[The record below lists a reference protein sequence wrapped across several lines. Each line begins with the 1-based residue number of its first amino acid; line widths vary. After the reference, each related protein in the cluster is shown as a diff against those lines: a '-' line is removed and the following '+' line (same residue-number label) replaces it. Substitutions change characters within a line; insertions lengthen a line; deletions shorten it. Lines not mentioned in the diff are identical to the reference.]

1 MLAEV
6 MKMKFKGVCFDER
19 RDLISYIESGILEE
33 DHIGR
38 TIYKRARYNYFI
50 KNLTDKK
57 SYNDIVDFVTSNS
70 TTGLTDFDIYEFVN
84 KAINSAKK
92 VGLKRVD
99 HIYITKSELDF
110 IKNLGDI
117 KLEKIAFVLLA
128 LAKYHNEVSGE
139 DNNMVYLKLSEVKNM
154 ARINMNRIDFEYFYA
169 NLYDVGV
176 LQRNTSPVSTIQIVD
191 FVSHDVDDEVAFELR
206 EIDYLELAY
215 VYLSWKNNGQGYAR
229 CQKCN
234 RLMRQGKTKPR
245 KYCEECAQT
254 SVKESWREASQRYRD
269 SKKEKSS

>member
-1 MLAEV
+1 
-6 MKMKFKGVCFDER
+6 MKFKGVCFDEK
-19 RDLISYIESGILEE
+19 RDLIAYVESGVIEE

-57 SYNDIVDFVTSNS
+57 NYKDIVDFVTSHS

-110 IKNLGDI
+110 IKNLDDI
-117 KLEKIAFVLLA
+117 KLEKVAFVLLA

-139 DNNMVYLKLSEVKNM
+139 DNNMVYLKLSEVKKM
-154 ARINMNRIDFEYFYA
+154 ARINMSRVDFEYFYA
-169 NLYDVGV
+169 NIYDAGV

-191 FVSHDVDDEVAFELR
+191 FVSNDENDKMAFELQ
-206 EIDYLELAY
+206 EVDYLELAY
-215 VYLSWKNNGQGYAR
+215 AYLSWKNDGKGYAR

-234 RLMRQGKTKPR
+234 RLMRRGKTKPR
-245 KYCEECAQT
+245 KYCEECAIVAERENT
-254 SVKESWREASQRYRD
+254 KERVRRFRE
-269 SKKEKSS
+269 KCNG

>member
-1 MLAEV
+1 
-6 MKMKFKGVCFDER
+6 MKFKGVCFDER
-19 RDLISYIESGILEE
+19 RDLVSYVESGIIEE

-38 TIYKRARYNYFI
+38 TIYKRARYNYFV

-57 SYNDIVDFVTSNS
+57 NYNDIIDFITSNS
-70 TTGLTDFDIYEFVN
+70 TAGLTDFDIYEFVN

-110 IKNLGDI
+110 IKSLDDI

-176 LQRNTSPVSTIQIVD
+176 LQRNTSPVSTIQIVN
-191 FVSHDVDDEVAFELR
+191 FVSQNQDDEIAFELK
-206 EIDYLELAY
+206 EVDYLELAY
-215 VYLSWKNNGQGYAR
+215 VYLSWKNDGKGYAR
-229 CQKCN
+229 CQMCD

-245 KYCEECAQT
+245 KYCEECA
-254 SVKESWREASQRYRD
+254 KLAERENTRERVRRFR
-269 SKKEKSS
+269 EKCNG

>member
-1 MLAEV
+1 
-6 MKMKFKGVCFDER
+6 MKFKGVCFDER
-19 RDLISYIESGILEE
+19 RDLISYVESQIIEE

-57 SYNDIVDFVTSNS
+57 NYNDIIDFITSNS
-70 TTGLTDFDIYEFVN
+70 TTGITDFEIYEFVH

-99 HIYITKSELDF
+99 NIYITKSELEF
-110 IKNLGDI
+110 IKSLDDI

-139 DNNMVYLKLSEVKNM
+139 DNNMVYLKLSEVKKM
-154 ARINMNRIDFEYFYA
+154 ARINMGRIDFEYFYA

-176 LQRNTSPVSTIQIVD
+176 LQRNTSPVSTIQIVE
-191 FVSHDVDDEVAFELR
+191 FVSQNIDDEVVFELK
-206 EIDYLELAY
+206 EVDYLELAY
-215 VYLSWKNNGQGYAR
+215 VYLSWKNDGKGYAR
-229 CQKCN
+229 CQKCD
-234 RLMRQGKTKPR
+234 RLMRKGKTKPR
-245 KYCEECAQT
+245 KYCEECAKI
-254 SVKESWREASQRYRD
+254 VEKENTKERVRRFRE
-269 SKKEKSS
+269 KM

>member
-1 MLAEV
+1 
-6 MKMKFKGVCFDER
+6 MKFKGVCFDER
-19 RDLISYIESGILEE
+19 RDLISYVESGVIEE

-38 TIYKRARYNYFI
+38 TIYRRARYNYYI

-57 SYNDIVDFVTSNS
+57 NYNDIIHFITTNS
-70 TTGLTDFDIYEFVN
+70 TVGLTDFEIYEFVN

-92 VGLKRVD
+92 VGLKQVE
-99 HIYITKSELDF
+99 HIYITQSELDF
-110 IKNLGDI
+110 IASLNDI

-139 DNNMVYLKLSEVKNM
+139 DNNMVYIKLSEVKNM

-169 NLYDVGV
+169 NLYDKGV
-176 LQRNTSPVSTIQIVD
+176 LQHNTSPTSTIQIVN
-191 FVSHDVDDEVAFELR
+191 FVSHDPNDIIAFELQ

-215 VYLSWKNNGQGYAR
+215 AYLSWKNEGNGYAR
-229 CQKCN
+229 CQRCN

-245 KYCEECAQT
+245 KYCEECAKIT
-254 SVKESWREASQRYRD
+254 ERENTRERVRRFR
-269 SKKEKSS
+269 EKCNG

>member
-1 MLAEV
+1 
-6 MKMKFKGVCFDER
+6 
-19 RDLISYIESGILEE
+19 
-33 DHIGR
+33 
-38 TIYKRARYNYFI
+38 
-50 KNLTDKK
+50 
-57 SYNDIVDFVTSNS
+57 
-70 TTGLTDFDIYEFVN
+70 LTDFDIYEFVH

-110 IKNLGDI
+110 IKSLDDI

-191 FVSHDVDDEVAFELR
+191 FVSQNPDDEIAFEMN
-206 EIDYLELAY
+206 EEDYLELAY
-215 VYLSWKNNGQGYAR
+215 VYLSWKNEGKGYAR
-229 CQKCN
+229 CEKCN
-234 RLMRQGKTKPR
+234 RLMRQGKTRPK
-245 KYCEECAQT
+245 KYCEECAKYEPIIKKNVVCIDCGVEFEVDGSNKRTCRCDECQHR
-254 SVKESWREASQRYRD
+254 KQLEYQRASM
-269 SKKEKSS
+269 EKSRKKNM

>member
-1 MLAEV
+1 
-6 MKMKFKGVCFDER
+6 MKFKGVCFDER
-19 RDLISYIESGILEE
+19 RDLISYVESQIIEE

-57 SYNDIVDFVTSNS
+57 NYNDIINFITSNS
-70 TTGLTDFDIYEFVN
+70 TTGITDFDIYEFVH

-99 HIYITKSELDF
+99 NIYITKSELEF
-110 IKNLGDI
+110 IKSLDDI

-139 DNNMVYLKLSEVKNM
+139 DNNMVYLKLSEVKKM
-154 ARINMNRIDFEYFYA
+154 ARINMGRIDFEYFYA

-176 LQRNTSPVSTIQIVD
+176 LQRNTSPVSTIQIVE
-191 FVSHDVDDEVAFELR
+191 FVSQNIDDEVVFELK
-206 EIDYLELAY
+206 EVDYLELAY
-215 VYLSWKNNGQGYAR
+215 VYLSWKNDGKGYAR
-229 CQKCN
+229 CQKCD
-234 RLMRQGKTKPR
+234 RLMRKGKTKPR
-245 KYCEECAQT
+245 KYCEECAKI
-254 SVKESWREASQRYRD
+254 VEKENTKERVRRFRE
-269 SKKEKSS
+269 KM